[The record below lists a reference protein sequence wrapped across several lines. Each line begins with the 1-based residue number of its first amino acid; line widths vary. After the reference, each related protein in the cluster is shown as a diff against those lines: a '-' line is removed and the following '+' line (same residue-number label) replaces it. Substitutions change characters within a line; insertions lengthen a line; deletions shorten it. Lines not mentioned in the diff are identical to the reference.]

1 MFGVGGGII
10 KGPLMLEMG
19 VLPNVSSAT
28 AACMI
33 LFTSAIAC
41 MSYFLFGMLDLHVG
55 GILFF
60 IGLGCTAVGQVLT
73 QIFLDRQSVIVLS
86 MGFVVSFSAVLLT
99 LRSVIDI
106 TTREDKGSIFAISSF
121 CGDE

>member
-1 MFGVGGGII
+1 
-10 KGPLMLEMG
+10 MLAG
-19 VLPNVSSAT
+19 NVHVA
-28 AACMI
+28 
-33 LFTSAIAC
+33 LTSMYRLRKSGFRRDA
-41 MSYFLFGMLDLHVG
+41 S
-55 GILFF
+55 
-60 IGLGCTAVGQVLT
+60 

-121 CGDE
+121 CGDD